1 MSRFNANFVACSNTY
16 NNNNKYSGYSLALSG
31 LTLTIGTAG
40 MDAVLPRSV
49 IVVDLRL
56 LNTDDRCRLLLGEL
70 PDGLA
75 RSDRLALMPPICL
88 ATVGGRIDDAVDDD
102 NLEGDGLRNWC
113 SKMRF
118 SSKTASGGGSSSGR

>member
-1 MSRFNANFVACSNTY
+1 MIK
-16 NNNNKYSGYSLALSG
+16 KYSGNALFG

-40 MDAVLPRSV
+40 IDAVRPRSV

-56 LNTDDRCRLLLGEL
+56 PNADDRCRLLLGEL

-75 RSDRLALMPPICL
+75 RRDLFALMPPPCL
-88 ATVGGRIDDAVDDD
+88 TAVGGRMDEDVDDNRD
-102 NLEGDGLRNWC
+102 GDGLRNWC

>member
-1 MSRFNANFVACSNTY
+1 MSRLNENFVPCSSAH
-16 NNNNKYSGYSLALSG
+16 NNYNNKYSGYALSS

-40 MDAVLPRSV
+40 MDAVRPRSV

-56 LNTDDRCRLLLGEL
+56 LNAEDRCRLLLGEL

-88 ATVGGRIDDAVDDD
+88 AMVGGRIDDSVDDVNRD
-102 NLEGDGLRNWC
+102 GDGLRNWC